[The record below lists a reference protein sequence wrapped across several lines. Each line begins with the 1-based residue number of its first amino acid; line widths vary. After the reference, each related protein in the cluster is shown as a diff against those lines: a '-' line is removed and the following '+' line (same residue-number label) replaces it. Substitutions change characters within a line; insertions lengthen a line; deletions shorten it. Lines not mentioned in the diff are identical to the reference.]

1 MTQSTSVVLAS
12 GMMVSYVA
20 AIYGTQQRRSDGGTT
35 TRAESSRAATHP
47 LRRCHP
53 VMEILARGVRPCVPA
68 PV

>member
-12 GMMVSYVA
+12 GMMVSYVDLRHA
-20 AIYGTQQRRSDGGTT
+20 ATQERWRNNA

-53 VMEILARGVRPCVPA
+53 VMEILPRGVRPCVPA